1 MVHRNL
7 TGYQYKNLTS
17 YFMKELIQNFNFNIK
32 TFFNCLYEELL
43 KTFSR
48 MILCKNYGF
57 IMLPVM
63 SVHDEETIYYK
74 IENEPIFSKRKE
86 AYTA

>member
-1 MVHRNL
+1 
-7 TGYQYKNLTS
+7 
-17 YFMKELIQNFNFNIK
+17 MKELMQKFNFNIK
-32 TFFNCLYEELL
+32 TFSNCFYEELL

-48 MILCKNYGF
+48 MIPYKNYGF

-74 IENEPIFSKRKE
+74 TENEPTLSKRKE